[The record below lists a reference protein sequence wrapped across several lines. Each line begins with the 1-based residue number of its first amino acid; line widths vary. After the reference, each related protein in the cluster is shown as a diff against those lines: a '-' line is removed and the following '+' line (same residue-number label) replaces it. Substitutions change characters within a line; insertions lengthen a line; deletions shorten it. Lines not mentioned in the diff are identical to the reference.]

1 MAIRAFVA
9 VRGYTER
16 DVNAVSVIAVVA
28 FDVQPI
34 FGGVL
39 VLSFAGFNSRWESA
53 RSTSIR
59 WGAAVGTELGGFAQ
73 GTLTLRTVH
82 SHFGSLWVA
91 TPFYLKAEARNAR
104 CLCNRSVS
112 GRCCRRCFQTSGRP
126 S

>member
-1 MAIRAFVA
+1 VEEPYAVAIRAFVA

-16 DVNAVSVIAVVA
+16 DGNAVSVIAVVA
-28 FDVQPI
+28 FDIQPI

-39 VLSFAGFNSRWESA
+39 VLSLLVFNSRWEFA

-82 SHFGSLWVA
+82 SHSGSSRVA
-91 TPFYLKAEARNAR
+91 TPFYLKVESKECA
-104 CLCNRSVS
+104 VS
-112 GRCCRRCFQTSGRP
+112 L
-126 S
+126 

>member
-1 MAIRAFVA
+1 MEEPYAVAIRAFVA

-16 DVNAVSVIAVVA
+16 DGNGVSVIAVVA
-28 FDVQPI
+28 FDIQPI

-39 VLSFAGFNSRWESA
+39 VLSLLVFNSRWEFA

-82 SHFGSLWVA
+82 SHSGSSRVA
-91 TPFYLKAEARNAR
+91 TPFYLKVESKECA
-104 CLCNRSVS
+104 VS
-112 GRCCRRCFQTSGRP
+112 L
-126 S
+126 